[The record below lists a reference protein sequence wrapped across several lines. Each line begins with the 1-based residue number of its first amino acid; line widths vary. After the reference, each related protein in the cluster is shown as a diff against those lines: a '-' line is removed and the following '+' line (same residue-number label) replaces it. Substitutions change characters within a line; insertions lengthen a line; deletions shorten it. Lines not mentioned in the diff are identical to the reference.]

1 VDFNEREDSER
12 DSKARCWLISERVS
26 SNFPWHSQHLVPS
39 LKKLGIVNREQAGK
53 KFEPINNPVRPH
65 VNRFWSAESEDLDML
80 MDQCAHP

>member
-1 VDFNEREDSER
+1 
-12 DSKARCWLISERVS
+12 
-26 SNFPWHSQHLVPS
+26 

-65 VNRFWSAESEDLDML
+65 LGHFWSAESEDLDML